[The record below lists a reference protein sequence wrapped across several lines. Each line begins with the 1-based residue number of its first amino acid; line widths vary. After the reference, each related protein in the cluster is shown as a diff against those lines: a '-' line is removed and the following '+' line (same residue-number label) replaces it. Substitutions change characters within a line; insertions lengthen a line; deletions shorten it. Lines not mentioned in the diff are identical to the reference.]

1 MTTVVMGPRFREDDI
16 GVCGDDAGQARQWRA
31 IRILIAISRAD
42 VILVMFND
50 DSSARKTRGSTSGR
64 LRLKQPAMH
73 GSEHFKESQES
84 PRRDNA

>member
-1 MTTVVMGPRFREDDI
+1 MGPGVRRDDESLR
-16 GVCGDDAGQARQWRA
+16 GNDAGQARQRRA
-31 IRILIAISRAD
+31 NRIVIAISRAD

-50 DSSARKTRGSTSGR
+50 DSSARKTRSSTSGR

-73 GSEHFKESQES
+73 GSTRFKESQES

>member
-1 MTTVVMGPRFREDDI
+1 V
-16 GVCGDDAGQARQWRA
+16 
-31 IRILIAISRAD
+31 IAISHAD

-50 DSSARKTRGSTSGR
+50 DSSARKDRGSTPGR
-64 LRLKQPAMH
+64 LRMKQPATH